1 MTKIKML
8 SDLNVVV
15 EVVQRG
21 MYQHKVDLD
30 MLNAVKFKLADV
42 SSVSPSSE
50 QRWAD
55 EGLKLVFTCTCLFVY
70 CPM

>member
-1 MTKIKML
+1 MVCIG
-8 SDLNVVV
+8 VA
-15 EVVQRG
+15 VQRG

-42 SSVSPSSE
+42 WSISPSSE

-55 EGLKLVFTCTCLFVY
+55 EGLKLETSANLIFTAFNISKSTLRS
-70 CPM
+70 